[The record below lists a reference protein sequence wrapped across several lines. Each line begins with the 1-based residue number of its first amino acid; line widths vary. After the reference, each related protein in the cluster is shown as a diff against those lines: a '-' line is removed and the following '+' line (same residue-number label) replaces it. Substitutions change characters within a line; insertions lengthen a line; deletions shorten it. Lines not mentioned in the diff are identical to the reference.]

1 MNLETK
7 RLIYSYYNPPY
18 NHENKYAHEKEI
30 LVMGIFSK
38 NYLKIENFKDV
49 RNLLFVDFR

>member
-18 NHENKYAHEKEI
+18 NHENKYAREKEI
-30 LVMGIFSK
+30 LITSIFFKELSK
-38 NYLKIENFKDV
+38 NQKPLGCAEPPV
-49 RNLLFVDFR
+49 H